1 MKNILLACVLSLVA
15 LANVSAEDAPA
26 LTMGGQMRFRY
37 EAYNFSLHNA
47 AMPARDIDQLHLRTR
62 LNATLRLPQDISVFI
77 QLQDTR

>member
-47 AMPARDIDQLHLRTR
+47 AMPARGPTEPR
-62 LNATLRLPQDISVFI
+62 
-77 QLQDTR
+77 